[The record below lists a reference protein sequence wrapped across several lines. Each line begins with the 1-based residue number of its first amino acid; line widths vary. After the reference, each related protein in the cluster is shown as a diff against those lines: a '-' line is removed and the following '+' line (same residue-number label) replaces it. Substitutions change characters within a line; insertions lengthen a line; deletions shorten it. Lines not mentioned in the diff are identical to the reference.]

1 MDLLQHRLTQYKGS
15 PGQGSTVKY
24 ALNVHHTELKKLIAL
39 VSTLQAQV
47 SKLELAL
54 QPEPEPEALCVQAPE
69 APEACAPILVV
80 AALAP
85 VVAAVIPVALP
96 LAQSALGASMVTSKP
111 TAEASQPPPEVVGH
125 YSVSATP
132 ASSGN
137 AQPIPVAVPAS
148 EEGSETDSVE
158 AILLEAE
165 QHSADRFMSL
175 AKHQQATTAKVRAAA
190 ARKRASTP
198 RKSKATP

>member
-1 MDLLQHRLTQYKGS
+1 VLA
-15 PGQGSTVKY
+15 PP
-24 ALNVHHTELKKLIAL
+24 
-39 VSTLQAQV
+39 QV
-47 SKLELAL
+47 A
-54 QPEPEPEALCVQAPE
+54 
-69 APEACAPILVV
+69 EACAPILIV

-85 VVAAVIPVALP
+85 VVAAVIPVVA
-96 LAQSALGASMVTSKP
+96 AAITSKP

-137 AQPIPVAVPAS
+137 AQPIPAAVPAA
-148 EEGSETDSVE
+148 EEGSETDDSVE

-165 QHSADRFMSL
+165 QHSADRYMSL
-175 AKHQQATTAKVRAAA
+175 AKHQQETTAKVRAAA
-190 ARKRASTP
+190 RKRAAAP